1 LKIKTFLQF
10 AKKFIADFSLFVA
23 YCSISPLAFGAQSG
37 KMCLQH
43 FKSFKQSRRFW
54 IMERVE
60 IFRQLIET
68 DKNARSLFDDAVKH
82 KESLDEDLKNLTEQL
97 RTEEYET
104 ANDYLKKVEAEA
116 VRQSDEKIEDLNRML
131 DANLEAVR
139 LRFEQSRDA
148 WSDQI
153 FRAVIHQEAGSE
165 A

>member
-1 LKIKTFLQF
+1 
-10 AKKFIADFSLFVA
+10 
-23 YCSISPLAFGAQSG
+23 
-37 KMCLQH
+37 
-43 FKSFKQSRRFW
+43 
-54 IMERVE
+54 MERVE